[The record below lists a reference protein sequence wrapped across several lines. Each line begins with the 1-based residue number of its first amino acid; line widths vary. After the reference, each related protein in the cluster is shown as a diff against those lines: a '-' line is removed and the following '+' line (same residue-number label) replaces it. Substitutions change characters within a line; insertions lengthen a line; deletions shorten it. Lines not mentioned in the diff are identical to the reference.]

1 MNQRKGIFLSN
12 DRLSVFA
19 KEHYIINRCCLAHL
33 KGLRI
38 FSLVLEN
45 ILHNS
50 FQGNGPFS
58 IPLMFPGGID
68 MWIKVFKKGLIKICG
83 RQPLKYLEGFK
94 FFKGC
99 LPQILLGPFLNNLSH
114 VTLAWH
120 GLIFLEFLLVFIA
133 TWFLRGYQVPP

>member
-45 ILHNS
+45 IFHNS
-50 FQGNGPFS
+50 FQDNGPFS
-58 IPLMFPGGID
+58 IPLMLPGGID
-68 MWIKVFKKGLIKICG
+68 MWVKVFKKGQIKICG

-94 FFKGC
+94 FQGC

-114 VTLAWH
+114 VTLAWQ
-120 GLIFLEFLLVFIA
+120 GLIFLAFLLYVFIA
-133 TWFLRGYQVPP
+133 TWFLRGSQLPP